1 MQFVNKEMNEEIA
14 GVKRSF
20 RMDNIVAVA
29 ACNRKGQLASFSN
42 YSRHSVLLAASGVR
56 IQSCTLSPNLFEY
69 KNGTS
74 QATPQVAATLAMM
87 VQLFPSWSH
96 TQIIGRL
103 KHSVDPVSVLTTVTN
118 SGGVLNVRRALSAT
132 LEEQF

>member
-87 VQLFPSWSH
+87 VNLFPGDTYSE
-96 TQIIGRL
+96 IIDRL
-103 KHSVDPVSVLTTVTN
+103 RRSVDPD
-118 SGGVLNVRRALSAT
+118 AT
-132 LEEQF
+132 LELKTISGGCLNIGRALGMER